1 VSEVPPAPSQ
11 GPGAGTD
18 QQAASDDQ
26 AGDALKLRFGGSL
39 VEQLGAQLYPSL
51 TATVAELISNAW
63 DADAT
68 HLWITIP
75 FGDSWRP
82 ESQVLVIDDG
92 IGMTRKD
99 ARTAYLVVGR
109 KRRLEEGTDR
119 SAGGRRVHGRKGIGK
134 LAAFGTAAILE
145 CITIRTGERTAFRLD
160 YDEIR
165 KLRPDQDYVVRPVE
179 QDVPLLNPE
188 TSEELQHGTRVRLT
202 KLHLKKALNQDQF
215 MRSMSRRFA
224 INKSDMLVKINGK
237 ELDRFQIPVQIR
249 FPRDGKPSDDIEV
262 DAKNEW
268 AREVLPIAG
277 GEEVRWWF
285 GFTEKPLAE
294 DLQQGVS
301 VLTRHKMAQR
311 PFRFEKAQGTT
322 GQLGQEYL
330 VGEVEAEWLDEG
342 LDIEDDLIQSN
353 RDQLQLEDARLEPF
367 LEWGRKRLRW
377 ALAKRNELRR
387 DLTLEAFEAGPELDE
402 LLQPF
407 TVNEKRSLRRVAQIV
422 SNLPEVDPDGV
433 VGVMRGVVDARDD
446 VVVRSLMERIEE
458 EEDPIQERMWAL
470 VSEFGLIDA
479 RRLLSLIQARIATIE
494 RLEEAIKSGAR
505 EVPDLHRIVQTDAWL
520 LDPRWHLLDD
530 EVDVTTLDVDFEP
543 ETEAETGN
551 QLDFLFVL
559 TPGAPAPLDEAV
571 VVEIKRGTYKDGR
584 VRKANRDEVQKF
596 HGYVLA
602 VQEHFRT
609 SSDRPTIRGLM
620 IAQGYSPQAE
630 LIRANLEEVPV
641 PRMRFRTWD
650 RVIDETK
657 RLHLGWLNVSRRRV
671 GGL

>member
-1 VSEVPPAPSQ
+1 MSEVPHAPSQ
-11 GPGAGTD
+11 EPAAGAD

-26 AGDALKLRFGGSL
+26 VGDALKLRFGGSL

-82 ESQVLVIDDG
+82 ESEVLVIDDG
-92 IGMTRKD
+92 IGMTRND
-99 ARTAYLVVGR
+99 AKTAYLVVGR

-145 CITIRTGERTAFRLD
+145 CLTIRAGERTAFRLD

-165 KLRPDQDYVVRPVE
+165 KLRPDQDYVVRPIE

-188 TSEELQHGTRVRLT
+188 TSEGLQHGTRVRLT
-202 KLHLKKALNQDQF
+202 KLHLKKAVNQDQF

-224 INKSDMLVKINGK
+224 INKSDMLVKINGE
-237 ELDRFQIPVQIR
+237 ELNRFQIPVQIR

-268 AREVLPIAG
+268 AREVLPVAG

-353 RDQLQLEDARLEPF
+353 RDQLQLEDVRLEPF

-387 DLTLEAFEAGPELDE
+387 DLTLEAFEAGPELDK
-402 LLQPF
+402 LLEPF
-407 TVNEKRSLRRVAQIV
+407 TVNEKKSLRRVAQIG
-422 SNLPEVDPDGV
+422 S
-433 VGVMRGVVDARDD
+433 
-446 VVVRSLMERIEE
+446 SL
-458 EEDPIQERMWAL
+458 
-470 VSEFGLIDA
+470 V
-479 RRLLSLIQARIATIE
+479 
-494 RLEEAIKSGAR
+494 
-505 EVPDLHRIVQTDAWL
+505 
-520 LDPRWHLLDD
+520 
-530 EVDVTTLDVDFEP
+530 
-543 ETEAETGN
+543 
-551 QLDFLFVL
+551 
-559 TPGAPAPLDEAV
+559 
-571 VVEIKRGTYKDGR
+571 
-584 VRKANRDEVQKF
+584 
-596 HGYVLA
+596 
-602 VQEHFRT
+602 
-609 SSDRPTIRGLM
+609 
-620 IAQGYSPQAE
+620 
-630 LIRANLEEVPV
+630 
-641 PRMRFRTWD
+641 
-650 RVIDETK
+650 
-657 RLHLGWLNVSRRRV
+657 RV
-671 GGL
+671 GG